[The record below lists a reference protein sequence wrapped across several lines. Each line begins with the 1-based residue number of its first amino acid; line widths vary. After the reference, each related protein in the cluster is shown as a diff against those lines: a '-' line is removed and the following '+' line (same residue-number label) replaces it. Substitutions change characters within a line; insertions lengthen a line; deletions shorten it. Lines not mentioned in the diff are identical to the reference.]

1 MATTG
6 GMQKKGC
13 GMFKMK
19 ITQMISEG
27 IRIKV
32 ANMSYPFQS
41 SQNHDYVLSWD
52 GEGGQ
57 EGRKKKKKASKIE

>member
-1 MATTG
+1 
-6 GMQKKGC
+6 
-13 GMFKMK
+13 MFKMK

-57 EGRKKKKKASKIE
+57 EGRKKKKREIIQGDW